1 MSGARDSEGEVL
13 VRLEG
18 VSKRYETGSIVTEV
32 LTDVDLTIRK
42 LSFTVVF
49 GVSGCGKTTLLN
61 LIAALDKPS
70 SGSVVVDGV
79 TLSSLDEPGRTEFRR
94 TKLGIVFQY
103 YNLLPT
109 LTALENVE
117 AALEI
122 AGTPGRQTRA
132 RAGNCLE
139 MVGLSHCGAKF
150 PSELSGGEQQRVAI
164 ARALAKKPLLIV
176 ADEPT
181 GNLDEETGL
190 DVMTLMSELRHR
202 KETTLVVA
210 THNTRLAALADC
222 VVRIEQGRVHLA
234 HGAHG
239 APAVTELSR

>member
-1 MSGARDSEGEVL
+1 MKGASEADRDIL
-13 VRLEG
+13 IRLDG

-32 LTDVDLTIRK
+32 LADVDLAIRRH
-42 LSFTVVF
+42 SFTVVF

-61 LIAALDKPS
+61 LISALDTPS

-79 TLSSLDEPGRTEFRR
+79 ELSSLDEPGRTEFRR
-94 TKLGIVFQY
+94 RRLGIVFQY

-122 AGTPGRQTRA
+122 AGTPVRRIRA
-132 RAGNCLE
+132 RAQSSLE
-139 MVGLSHCGAKF
+139 MVGLGRCAAKF

-164 ARALAKKPLLIV
+164 ARALAKEPLLIV

-181 GNLDEETGL
+181 GNLDEETGFG
-190 DVMTLMSELRHR
+190 VMTLMSELRR
-202 KETTLVVA
+202 ERETTLVVA
-210 THNTRLAALADC
+210 THNTRLASLADT
-222 VVRIEQGRVHLA
+222 VVRIEQGRVHA
-234 HGAHG
+234 
-239 APAVTELSR
+239 APAIVELSR